1 MPSRRDFL
9 RGSLAGAAALA
20 LLGCSDK
27 EQDLTLRGIQ
37 PVKYGNARSQVAE
50 LLLPDEFGPFPVVV
64 LIHGGWWRPGW
75 DRRGVRE
82 LARDLADQGFATWN
96 LEYRLVGEEGGGWPG
111 TFEDIASGIDELS
124 DRAPDFN
131 LDTSRVV
138 FVGHSAG
145 GQLAL
150 WAASRSTFE
159 PGFVGADPKVVPT
172 SVVAQAPVADLIR
185 AANENLG
192 NGAVQS
198 LLGGSPDDVPLTYLS
213 ASPTVLEPGPSR
225 HLLIHSVAD
234 DIVPISQS
242 HSYVE
247 AAKAKGG
254 DVEMIE
260 LPEGGHFDVIDVDS
274 DAWAQIRNRV
284 GELAEP
290 PDVLAEEE

>member
-1 MPSRRDFL
+1 MPSRREFL

-20 LLGCSDK
+20 LLGCSEK

-37 PVKYGNARSQVAE
+37 PVKYGNSRSQVAE

-82 LARDLADQGFATWN
+82 LARDLADRGFATWN
-96 LEYRLVGEEGGGWPG
+96 VEYRLVGEDGGGWPG
-111 TFEDIASGIDELS
+111 TFEDIAAGIDELA
-124 DRAPDFN
+124 DRAADFN
-131 LDTSRVV
+131 LDTSRVA

-159 PGFVGADPKVVPT
+159 AGFVGSDPKIVPA

-185 AANENLG
+185 AADENLG
-192 NGAVQS
+192 NGAVRD
-198 LLGGSPDDVPLTYLS
+198 LLGGTPDEVPLTYLS

-234 DIVPISQS
+234 DIVPVSQS

-247 AAKAKGG
+247 SVTAKGG
-254 DVEMIE
+254 EVEMIE
-260 LPEGGHFDVIDVDS
+260 LPDGGHFDVIDVDS
-274 DAWAQIRNRV
+274 AAWAQIRDRME
-284 GELAEP
+284 ELVRAP
-290 PDVLAEEE
+290 GSSDEEE